1 MRGSLWKHMEKS
13 LHVVN
18 ELVHTNVFVH
28 TAHLQEALD
37 ELVPLRIRAEAE
49 KQRKPH
55 HLAGRRRRRRSWA
68 VLCAADSG

>member
-13 LHVVN
+13 LHVAN

-49 KQRKPH
+49 KQRKPVPMESVSTFGSFSH
-55 HLAGRRRRRRSWA
+55 ANMSIHS
-68 VLCAADSG
+68 